1 MKKEKIIEQPLDE
14 QPVEQ
19 PAEQVAAP
27 EVKEPAP
34 KAQKITKVGTM
45 LKEVRQQK
53 GLKLNDIAK
62 KLCVRKLYLDAIEE
76 SNYKELPPFPYG
88 IGFIRSYASFLG
100 LNGEN
105 IVELYKEET
114 HTAEPK
120 DMHVLEPQPEAS
132 LPGIQYLIISLIAIA
147 VIYVGWI
154 AFSQDEEA
162 SLPQQETAVE
172 ETTSSDNGMIIVEE
186 FNTEEMPEETQI
198 LPENITES
206 VPVDEGPA
214 ADIQPQETPVP
225 TVIEPIKETKE
236 EPAAEATAKPA
247 IPDKGVFVEVLTET
261 WVEVKDG
268 TKLYLSKVLQPGS
281 TYKVPEGKGM
291 ILSLGKYDG
300 ANVYINGKLTKVA
313 RPGKKTNIALDPF
326 LNDAL

>member
-1 MKKEKIIEQPLDE
+1 MKKEKIIEQPLEE

-19 PAEQVAAP
+19 PAEQAVAP

-114 HTAEPK
+114 NAAKPK

-147 VIYVGWI
+147 AIYAGWI
-154 AFSQDEEA
+154 AFSQDEETLSTEA
-162 SLPQQETAVE
+162 AVE

-186 FNTEEMPEETQI
+186 FNTEQMPEETEV
-198 LPENITES
+198 LPEDMTES
-206 VPVDEGPA
+206 IPADEGPA
-214 ADIQPQETPVP
+214 TDIQPQETPVP
-225 TVIEPIKETKE
+225 IVTEPVKETKE
-236 EPAAEATAKPA
+236 EPKTEAAAKPA

-281 TYKVPEGKGM
+281 TYKVPEGSGM

>member
-1 MKKEKIIEQPLDE
+1 MKKEKIIEQPLEE

-19 PAEQVAAP
+19 PAEQAAAP

-34 KAQKITKVGTM
+34 KPQKITKVGTM

-114 HTAEPK
+114 NAAKPK

-147 VIYVGWI
+147 AIYAGWI
-154 AFSQDEEA
+154 AFSQDEEPLSTEA
-162 SLPQQETAVE
+162 AVE

-186 FNTEEMPEETQI
+186 FNTEQMPEETEV
-198 LPENITES
+198 LPEDMTES
-206 VPVDEGPA
+206 IPADEGPA
-214 ADIQPQETPVP
+214 TDIQPQETPVP
-225 TVIEPIKETKE
+225 AAVESIKETKE
-236 EPAAEATAKPA
+236 EPKTEAAAKPA

-281 TYKVPEGKGM
+281 TYKVPEGSGM

>member
-1 MKKEKIIEQPLDE
+1 
-14 QPVEQ
+14 
-19 PAEQVAAP
+19 
-27 EVKEPAP
+27 
-34 KAQKITKVGTM
+34 
-45 LKEVRQQK
+45 
-53 GLKLNDIAK
+53 
-62 KLCVRKLYLDAIEE
+62 
-76 SNYKELPPFPYG
+76 
-88 IGFIRSYASFLG
+88 
-100 LNGEN
+100 
-105 IVELYKEET
+105 
-114 HTAEPK
+114 
-120 DMHVLEPQPEAS
+120 
-132 LPGIQYLIISLIAIA
+132 
-147 VIYVGWI
+147 
-154 AFSQDEEA
+154 
-162 SLPQQETAVE
+162 
-172 ETTSSDNGMIIVEE
+172 
-186 FNTEEMPEETQI
+186 MPEETQI

-225 TVIEPIKETKE
+225 TVVEPIKETKE
-236 EPAAEATAKPA
+236 EPTAEATAKPA

>member
-19 PAEQVAAP
+19 PVEQVAAP

-120 DMHVLEPQPEAS
+120 DMSFFFIKLNN
-132 LPGIQYLIISLIAIA
+132 IFA
-147 VIYVGWI
+147 V
-154 AFSQDEEA
+154 
-162 SLPQQETAVE
+162 
-172 ETTSSDNGMIIVEE
+172 
-186 FNTEEMPEETQI
+186 
-198 LPENITES
+198 
-206 VPVDEGPA
+206 
-214 ADIQPQETPVP
+214 
-225 TVIEPIKETKE
+225 
-236 EPAAEATAKPA
+236 
-247 IPDKGVFVEVLTET
+247 
-261 WVEVKDG
+261 
-268 TKLYLSKVLQPGS
+268 
-281 TYKVPEGKGM
+281 
-291 ILSLGKYDG
+291 
-300 ANVYINGKLTKVA
+300 
-313 RPGKKTNIALDPF
+313 
-326 LNDAL
+326 